1 MLSDQV
7 KALSVLEERE
17 RAIVLKERESEREK
31 ERARERLCLA
41 DQVKALSVLEERE
54 PKLETLNP
62 KP

>member
-1 MLSDQV
+1 V